1 MKRDM
6 DLVRLILLEIEK
18 KYVSTAIFD
27 LNIEGY
33 DMATVAYHCKIMH
46 EAGLLSDYKAQ
57 YADDTICFFCD
68 RFTI

>member
-33 DMATVAYHCKIMH
+33 DKC
-46 EAGLLSDYKAQ
+46 
-57 YADDTICFFCD
+57 
-68 RFTI
+68 